1 MANTIANS
9 MKPMCPTKA
18 FYKGKEI
25 DLNDLT
31 IVWSDHWGNPMSG
44 DINDFASSRSDD
56 AISENEAGE
65 SW

>member
-44 DINDFASSRSDD
+44 DINDFASSRFR
-56 AISENEAGE
+56 
-65 SW
+65 